1 MSWNMI
7 VLFLSLPPNQAGP
20 VCQPVHLSND
30 MGRDI
35 DFVVDTAKTL
45 SKLLLNHREHESEQK
60 FDSFVYDWQDLMA
73 SLATIWML

>member
-35 DFVVDTAKTL
+35 NFVVDTSKTH
-45 SKLLLNHREHESEQK
+45 SKLLPNHQEHESGQK
-60 FDSFVYDWQDLMA
+60 FDSFVHVGQGLMA
-73 SLATIWML
+73 SLAAIRML